1 MLSSYNF
8 LLQATR
14 VLQVD
19 DYNEEDLEMI
29 YNFTL
34 AIDNEVLDRYNVT
47 NSLLIYNSDLE
58 LYVEILDALIH
69 GFVTLEDYEK
79 CAVLKSKK
87 DECIK
92 IIKKKSQYE

>member
-14 VLQVD
+14 VLQVND
-19 DYNEEDLEMI
+19 CDEEDLIMI

-34 AIDNEVLDRYNVT
+34 AIDNEVLNRYNVT

-58 LYVEILDALIH
+58 LYVEILDALIYA
-69 GFVTLEDYEK
+69 FIEIEEYEK
-79 CAVLKSKK
+79 CAVLK
-87 DECIK
+87 
-92 IIKKKSQYE
+92 KKKEQCLKIMNKK